1 MDRLIYLAMTGAQQL
16 LQQQAV
22 ASHNLANASTTGYK
36 AETAAFRV
44 APVVGG
50 PGHATRAYAVASTTG
65 ADLAAGAI
73 QPTGR
78 DLDVAIEGD
87 GFLAVQALDGNEG
100 YTRNG
105 SLDIS
110 PDGEL
115 RTRTGLTVLGEGGPI
130 VVPPDSRI
138 TIARDGTVSAVS
150 EGTQANTVSVVG
162 RLKLVKIDKAD
173 IVRGGDGLFRT
184 RSGEAADAE
193 PSVVVAAGALE
204 SSNVNAVSA
213 MVDMINLARQ
223 FEMHM
228 KLLQSAEQ
236 NEQRATQVLGQ
247 NG

>member
-22 ASHNLANASTTGYK
+22 ASHNLANVGTTGFK

-44 APVVGG
+44 APLVGG

-65 ADLAAGAI
+65 ADLAPGGL
-73 QPTGR
+73 QQTGR
-78 DLDVAIEGD
+78 DLDVAIEGH
-87 GFLAVQALDGNEG
+87 GFLAVQGLDGSEA

-105 SLDIS
+105 SFAVS
-110 PDGEL
+110 PEGEL

-130 VVPPDSRI
+130 NVPPDSRV
-138 TIARDGTVSAVS
+138 TIARDGTVSAVV
-150 EGTQANTVSVVG
+150 EGPEANTISVVG
-162 RLKLVKIDKAD
+162 RVKLVKLEKQDV
-173 IVRGGDGLFRT
+173 VRGGDGLFRT
-184 RSGEAADAE
+184 RDGSAADAE
-193 PSVVVAAGALE
+193 PTVVLTSGALE

-228 KLLQSAEQ
+228 KLLQNAEQ
-236 NEQRATQVLGQ
+236 NAQRATQILGQ